1 MIKAMYDKNG
11 DEQKLEIE
19 DDMVDILNELTNMT
33 IDIMETFQ
41 EQADDKFD
49 YLKDYIRILKEYNE
63 YTNKESEVVM

>member
-11 DEQKLEIE
+11 DKQKLEIE
-19 DDMVDILNELTNMT
+19 GDMVDILNELTNMT

-41 EQADDKFD
+41 EQTDVKFD

-63 YTNKESEVVM
+63 YTNKESDVVM